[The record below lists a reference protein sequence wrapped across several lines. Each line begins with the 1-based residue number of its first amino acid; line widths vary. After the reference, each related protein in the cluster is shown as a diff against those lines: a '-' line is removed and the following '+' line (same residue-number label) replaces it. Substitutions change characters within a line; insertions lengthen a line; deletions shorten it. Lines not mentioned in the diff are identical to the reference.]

1 MADTKQYIIG
11 TSDQAGKLKH
21 KDYTEWVDS
30 ITGTVVKAPG
40 TSSTDKANG
49 TIISLASNLDEL
61 ENTRIYDAIDIE
73 WAPYKIKHYNNGSTV
88 EKPLRTTSDVI
99 DNINNL
105 YTYSTASSYNFSN
118 AYNNLKSYV
127 LTTYN
132 NVRTS
137 YNNLNS
143 YVLTTYNNVKNSYDN
158 LKSYVLTTY
167 NNVKNSYDNLKAYV
181 LTSYNNVK
189 TSYNN
194 LYTYVLTLSNNS
206 SSSNNDIKTAYN
218 NLYSYVLTT
227 YNNVKTS
234 YNNLYSYT
242 TSKYASIESKINNL
256 DVNNGKYKDEIEL
269 PIVVGSSA
277 NENNTAHVITGIT
290 QTNGKIS
297 YTYSGLFITP
307 TLINDSNSSDGKFIT
322 GITKE
327 DDDNTFDIVRG
338 NINVIPI
345 TNYDGN
351 AVTDIVVDSNG
362 DIRYGKVL
370 TFATKT
376 ELDGYYSNLN
386 SYVLT
391 SYNNVKTSY
400 DNLYK
405 YVVTLSNN
413 SSYSSD
419 DIRTSYN
426 NLYSYVLTTYNNVK
440 TSYNNLYT
448 YTTNKI
454 KNLGDNIYNLN
465 KTINNLD
472 VNKGNYEDE
481 IKLPEVDL
489 TSANENNTIHV
500 ITGIT
505 QTDGKISYS
514 YSGLFITP
522 SLPITVAYDDI
533 RVGKFIT
540 SIDVLGD
547 HLLYARR
554 TNISAGL
561 DPNSNNIGN
570 AITYLG
576 TNGLGDILYEKTIVF
591 ADVNSKNT
599 FTDDQTATAWYVSSD
614 INYKEIIDDC
624 KITIDEISKLPIFDY
639 IWKLD
644 EEKKLHTGSSAQAV
658 EEILPN
664 LVTEDNE
671 GIKSLDYAALGT
683 IAGILACRE
692 ICKLRDKIDKL
703 DKIIENKL

>member
-88 EKPLRTTSDVI
+88 EEPLRTTSDVI
-99 DNINNL
+99 NNINNL
-105 YTYSTASSYNFSN
+105 YTYSTTSSYNFSN

-132 NVRTS
+132 NTKTAHNNLNSYVLTTYNNVKTAYDNLKAYVLTTYNNINTS

-143 YVLTTYNNVKNSYDN
+143 YVLTTYNNVKTAHNN
-158 LKSYVLTTY
+158 LNSYVLTTY
-167 NNVKNSYDNLKAYV
+167 NNGKNSYDNLKAYV
-181 LTSYNNVK
+181 LTTYNNVN

-194 LYTYVLTLSNNS
+194 LYTYVLTLSNSS

-227 YNNVKTS
+227 YNNVRTS

-242 TSKYASIESKINNL
+242 TTKCASIESNINNL
-256 DVNNGKYKDEIEL
+256 DVSTGNYKSSLQL
-269 PIVVGSSA
+269 PIMTGNEA
-277 NENNTAHVITGIT
+277 NQNTT
-290 QTNGKIS
+290 
-297 YTYSGLFITP
+297 
-307 TLINDSNSSDGKFIT
+307 
-322 GITKE
+322 
-327 DDDNTFDIVRG
+327 VR
-338 NINVIPI
+338 
-345 TNYDGN
+345 
-351 AVTDIVVDSNG
+351 
-362 DIRYGKVL
+362 
-370 TFATKT
+370 
-376 ELDGYYSNLN
+376 
-386 SYVLT
+386 
-391 SYNNVKTSY
+391 
-400 DNLYK
+400 
-405 YVVTLSNN
+405 
-413 SSYSSD
+413 
-419 DIRTSYN
+419 
-426 NLYSYVLTTYNNVK
+426 
-440 TSYNNLYT
+440 
-448 YTTNKI
+448 
-454 KNLGDNIYNLN
+454 
-465 KTINNLD
+465 
-472 VNKGNYEDE
+472 
-481 IKLPEVDL
+481 
-489 TSANENNTIHV
+489 V

-505 QTDGKISYS
+505 QTDGKISYT
-514 YSGLFITP
+514 YSGLYITP
-522 SLPITVAYDDI
+522 TLINDGTTK
-533 RVGKFIT
+533 GKFLT
-540 SIDVLGD
+540 SI
-547 HLLYARR
+547 
-554 TNISAGL
+554 ISASDEDNVFTMVKG
-561 DPNSNNIGN
+561 NIDIKSGTNTSGN
-570 AITYLG
+570 AITNVSVN
-576 TNGLGDILYEKTIVF
+576 TDGDIIYEKGTTF
-591 ADVNSKNT
+591 ATKSELDALSTAMPGKANNSTFSFYLSNTSSNGTSSSGSFTTNQSSNSSIYLNNVARTNSTNT

-671 GIKSLDYAALGT
+671 GIKSLDYASLGA